1 MKTLRILAVLV
12 TTFFIITGLKAEQLT
27 ILHINDHHSHL
38 KPDSRMSLVLEI
50 MIQIYYGNSLR
61 LYS

>member
-38 KPDSRMSLVLEI
+38 KPDSRMSLVLD
-50 MIQIYYGNSLR
+50 GK
-61 LYS
+61 